1 MTYIIHSRVLLPS
14 FLSLESQSI
23 NDNVLRVVRAIKN
36 EQHHLS
42 LITNDWSAWDDT
54 YNYIVDH
61 NSEYEASNLTDST
74 FSINQINLLYLFD
87 NSGRKVWGKT
97 FFEDFE
103 TPITIQ
109 PFDQDHLSPDFVLF
123 RYNSEQTPLNEQQ
136 ISGLLMTSA
145 GPMLCAARPV
155 LKSDDSGPS
164 HGTLVMGRLLNS
176 DLIEKITQLTN
187 INFEVKLVANHN
199 ADYNSGELPAIET
212 SEHITYQSHD
222 NILLA
227 TTSYADL
234 TGNPA
239 LAITVYD
246 TRDILNQGI
255 KALRLTLILAASGIA
270 SALALM
276 LLMLHRSVITPI
288 NRLTRNILA
297 RHQSDHAWKA
307 VEMGTGASQEI
318 CLLNEEFD
326 RLMENLDSK
335 NNLLAEV
342 NFSLVTEARKLND
355 AKIVLKNL
363 DQLKSDFIS
372 TAAHEL
378 RTPVASIMGFTELLS
393 DEEMLK
399 PFSEEQKQDFLKE
412 IYDNCERLTKLVDDI
427 LDVSRIEAGQ
437 SIPLEKQTI
446 STEVLLD
453 KVVKFFNLKSK
464 HQLTLD
470 IKPSSPA
477 TLMVDEHRIRQVLE
491 NLLSNAIKYSP
502 KESPVSIV
510 AERDKDHCK
519 VTVID
524 QGRGMTEEQVARVF
538 DKFYRADASNTAIRG
553 LGLGMSIVKQI
564 IEDHGGTIW
573 VESTQGKGTRV
584 YFTLPLDPSL

>member
-109 PFDQDHLSPDFVLF
+109 PFDQDHLSPNFVLF

-212 SEHITYQSHD
+212 SDHITYQSHD

-335 NNLLAEV
+335 NNLV
-342 NFSLVTEARKLND
+342 GRHVP
-355 AKIVLKNL
+355 
-363 DQLKSDFIS
+363 
-372 TAAHEL
+372 AA
-378 RTPVASIMGFTELLS
+378 
-393 DEEMLK
+393 
-399 PFSEEQKQDFLKE
+399 
-412 IYDNCERLTKLVDDI
+412 
-427 LDVSRIEAGQ
+427 
-437 SIPLEKQTI
+437 
-446 STEVLLD
+446 
-453 KVVKFFNLKSK
+453 
-464 HQLTLD
+464 
-470 IKPSSPA
+470 A
-477 TLMVDEHRIRQVLE
+477 TL
-491 NLLSNAIKYSP
+491 P
-502 KESPVSIV
+502 
-510 AERDKDHCK
+510 
-519 VTVID
+519 T
-524 QGRGMTEEQVARVF
+524 T
-538 DKFYRADASNTAIRG
+538 
-553 LGLGMSIVKQI
+553 
-564 IEDHGGTIW
+564 
-573 VESTQGKGTRV
+573 
-584 YFTLPLDPSL
+584 